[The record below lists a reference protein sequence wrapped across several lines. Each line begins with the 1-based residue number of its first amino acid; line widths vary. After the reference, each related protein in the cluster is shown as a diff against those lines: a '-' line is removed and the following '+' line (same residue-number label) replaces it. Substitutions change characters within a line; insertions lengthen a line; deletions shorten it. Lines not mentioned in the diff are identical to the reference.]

1 MCFPSGM
8 GIATD
13 KAEATVPSARD
24 AWRLLEPLH
33 AVVYFSPEPLAAL
46 DAAGYR
52 GFWMGYFAGRAAPL
66 GAVGAEVVHA
76 AFYNFSFERVA
87 KAVPAAWDFAPPE
100 AALEARQAGAVAA
113 LRRHLAGLADGPGVA
128 RAAELAARAA
138 SAVPITGRVLGAAN
152 HALPWPDPP
161 LARLWQAATV
171 LREHRGDGHIAALL
185 AAGIEGRESHVFH
198 ALASGAPRQTY
209 TVARDFTDDEWN
221 RLTNALRD
229 KGLAAAEGLT
239 PDGVRIKAQ
248 IEEQTDR
255 LAAPA
260 YEALTDTERH
270 DLIGA
275 LQPLAQAVVAA
286 GEIPIDSPM
295 GLDLR
300 PLLGRS

>member
-1 MCFPSGM
+1 M
-8 GIATD
+8 GIATG
-13 KAEATVPSARD
+13 KVGATVPSARD

-87 KAVPAAWDFAPPE
+87 KALPAAWNFAPPE
-100 AALEARQAGAVAA
+100 AALGARQAGAVAA
-113 LRRHLAGLADGPGVA
+113 LRRHLAGLADGPAVA

-152 HALPWPDPP
+152 HALPLPDPP

-198 ALASGAPRQTY
+198 ALASRAPRQTY

-221 RLTNALRD
+221 RLTNVLRD
-229 KGLAAAEGLT
+229 KGLAGAEGLT

>member
-1 MCFPSGM
+1 MS
-8 GIATD
+8 
-13 KAEATVPSARD
+13 SARD

-87 KAVPAAWDFAPPE
+87 KALPAAWGFAPPE
-100 AALEARQAGAVAA
+100 AALQARVEGAVAA
-113 LRRHLAGLADGPGVA
+113 LRRQLAALADGPEVA

-138 SAVPITGRVLGAAN
+138 DAVPLAGRVLGAAN

-161 LARLWQAATV
+161 LARLLHAATV

-239 PDGVRIKAQ
+239 PDGVRLKAQ

-260 YEALTDTERH
+260 YEALTETERH
-270 DLIGA
+270 DLIRA
-275 LQPLAQAVVAA
+275 LRPLTHAVVAA
-286 GEIPIDSPM
+286 GEIPLDSPM

-300 PLLGRS
+300 PLSSGRER

>member
-1 MCFPSGM
+1 MSGILDPM
-8 GIATD
+8 SVAGT
-13 KAEATVPSARD
+13 SARD

-76 AFYNFSFERVA
+76 MFYNFSFERVA
-87 KAVPAAWDFAPPE
+87 KALPAAWRFAPPE
-100 AALEARQAGAVAA
+100 AALQARQAGAVAA
-113 LRRHLAGLADGPGVA
+113 LRRHLADRADGPEVE

-138 SAVPITGRVLGAAN
+138 SVVPLAGRVLGAAN
-152 HALPWPDPP
+152 HALPLPDQP
-161 LARLWQAATV
+161 LARLWHAATV

-185 AAGIEGRESHVFH
+185 GAGIEGRESHVFH
-198 ALASGAPRQTY
+198 ALASGTPRRTY

-221 RLTNALRD
+221 RLTNTLRD
-229 KGLAAAEGLT
+229 KGLAGVGGLT
-239 PDGVRIKAQ
+239 VDGLRLKAQ
-248 IEEQTDR
+248 IEVQTDR

-260 YEALTDTERH
+260 YEALSETERH
-270 DLIGA
+270 DLIRV
-275 LQPLAQAVVAA
+275 LRPLTQAVAA
-286 GEIPIDSPM
+286 SGEIPLDSPM

-300 PLLGRS
+300 PLLDGR